1 MRVVGRRRSTRESAP
16 DSHLDGGERV
26 RPMNRPVTPARRGA
40 SSLLTVLTGLL
51 LGPVALAALAVP
63 AAPAMAQQDSSE
75 VIAGRLVEGGDPV
88 VDVRIVVT
96 TADGTPVGEVR
107 SGADGSWQVELPS
120 AGRYVVILDVDTL
133 PEDVALRDPDR
144 DRIELNVF
152 ENARS
157 VAVFALGEAV
167 DRGSQLLGLIA
178 QNTVN
183 GLKFGLI
190 IAMSA
195 IGLSLIFGTT
205 GLVNFAHGDLVTV
218 GAFAGFFL
226 NVSLGVPLLLA
237 APLAIGLTAVFAG
250 GIDRWLWRPL
260 RKRQTGLIAM
270 LVVSIGLGFM
280 LRHVMLLLFG
290 GSRSTYAQYSLQS
303 ARTFGLI
310 RLQPAEMIVMS
321 LSVAILIGV
330 GLMLNR
336 TRLGKAMR
344 AVADERDLAES
355 SGIDVER
362 VVLSVWILGGA
373 LTATG
378 GIFLGLIESVDYLM
392 GFRLLLLMFAAVILG
407 GLGSA
412 YGAMVGGL
420 VVGLVSEVS
429 TVWFSSQIKYVW
441 SLLVLAIILLV
452 RPQGILGRKERIG

>member
-1 MRVVGRRRSTRESAP
+1 VRSIIPAPRR
-16 DSHLDGGERV
+16 
-26 RPMNRPVTPARRGA
+26 ARRVA
-40 SSLLTVLTGLL
+40 SSLLAVLAGLVIAS
-51 LGPVALAALAVP
+51 VALTALVLP
-63 AAPAMAQQDSSE
+63 AAPAGAQQASSE
-75 VIAGRLVEGGDPV
+75 VIAGRLVEGGEPV
-88 VDVRIVVT
+88 AGVRIIVVT
-96 TADGTPVGEVR
+96 ADGAPIDEVR
-107 SGADGSWQVELPS
+107 SGEDGSWQVLLPS
-120 AGRYVVILDVDTL
+120 AGRYVVILDVETL
-133 PEDVALRDPDR
+133 PEDVVLRDPER

-157 VAVFALGEAV
+157 VAVFALGDAE
-167 DRGSQLLGLIA
+167 DRGSQLLGLLV

-218 GAFAGFFL
+218 GAFAAFFL
-226 NVSLGVPLLLA
+226 NVSLGVPLLIA
-237 APLAIGLTAVFAG
+237 APIAIAVTAVFTG
-250 GIDRWLWRPL
+250 SIDRWLWRPL

-270 LVVSIGLGFM
+270 LVVSIGLGFV
-280 LRHVMLLLFG
+280 LRHLALLIFG
-290 GSRSTYAQYSLQS
+290 GSRSTYAQYSLQP

-310 RLQPAEMIVMS
+310 RLQPTEMVVMG
-321 LSVAILIGV
+321 LSVVILLGV

-362 VVLSVWILGGA
+362 VVLAVWILGGA

-378 GIFLGLIESVDYLM
+378 GIFLGIIESVDYLM

-441 SLLVLAIILLV
+441 ALLVMAVILLV